1 MFPWIGWEIAY
12 KLGTTQSL
20 TQTLVKRLAIVKC
33 IPLKFSSR
41 LATIKI
47 IMIILARMGRR
58 WVSTI
63 IKLLLYAGPDLGVK
77 IDFIV
82 FIASIISATVLAIAL
97 TLCVTVII
105 TAVRLVIKKRAR
117 SLKSLQRANTGRH
130 QTAETRAYE
139 PVAHHPKSDCVTL
152 ENEEYAANCK

>member
-1 MFPWIGWEIAY
+1 MFPWIGWAIAY
-12 KLGTTQSL
+12 KLGTTQS
-20 TQTLVKRLAIVKC
+20 QALVKRLAITEC
-33 IPLKFSSR
+33 IPRKFSSL

-58 WVSTI
+58 WASTI
-63 IKLLLYAGPDLGVK
+63 IKLLLYAGPDLEVK

-105 TAVRLVIKKRAR
+105 TAVRLMIKKRAK
-117 SLKSLQRANTGRH
+117 SLKSLQGANTERH

-139 PVAHHPKSDCVTL
+139 PVAQHRKSDCVTL
-152 ENEEYAANCK
+152 ENEAYAANCKI